1 MDLQLKDDQL
11 DKIIAKAILDT
22 LSDKTREELVIN
34 AVKDL
39 IQTPKD
45 TTMHGDKKSVLQ
57 RAFAQAVSRVA
68 EEIIRKQLEEDSMFK
83 FKVKQLLTDI
93 SEELFDNKEK
103 RQTIIEKMV
112 NTIIKGLDQ
121 DRY

>member
-22 LSDKTREELVIN
+22 LSSETREELVTN
-34 AVKDL
+34 AVKEL
-39 IQTPKD
+39 IQIPKN
-45 TTMHGDKKSVLQ
+45 TTTYGDKRSVLQ
-57 RAFAQAVSRVA
+57 RAFGQAVSRVA
-68 EEIIRKQLEEDSMFK
+68 EELIREQLEEDSLFK
-83 FKVKQLLTDI
+83 TKIQVLLKDI

-103 RQTIIEKMV
+103 RKTIIDKMV
-112 NTIIKGLDQ
+112 DTIIKGLDQ